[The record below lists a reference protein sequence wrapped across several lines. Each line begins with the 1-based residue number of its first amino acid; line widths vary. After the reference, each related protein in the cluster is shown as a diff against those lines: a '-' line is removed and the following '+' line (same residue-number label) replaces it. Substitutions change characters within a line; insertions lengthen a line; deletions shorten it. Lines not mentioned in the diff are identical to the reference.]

1 MRSSAY
7 EIATIHQRDP
17 PPKEILEDISARGGD
32 LLNRT
37 MENFKPPAAR
47 ETGNLANGHDSDGS
61 GDEEHK
67 TPKAE
72 KMDVDD
78 PGSGGR
84 VTRGN
89 FSSVQLNDISSNM
102 MYSLLLPGLAR

>member
-1 MRSSAY
+1 
-7 EIATIHQRDP
+7 
-17 PPKEILEDISARGGD
+17 
-32 LLNRT
+32 
-37 MENFKPPAAR
+37 MENFKPPTAR
-47 ETGNLANGHDSDGS
+47 ETGNLANGHDSEGS
-61 GDEEHK
+61 GDDEHK

-89 FSSVQLNDISSNM
+89 SSHLKYHINNM
-102 MYSLLLPGLAR
+102 MYPLPFPGLSG